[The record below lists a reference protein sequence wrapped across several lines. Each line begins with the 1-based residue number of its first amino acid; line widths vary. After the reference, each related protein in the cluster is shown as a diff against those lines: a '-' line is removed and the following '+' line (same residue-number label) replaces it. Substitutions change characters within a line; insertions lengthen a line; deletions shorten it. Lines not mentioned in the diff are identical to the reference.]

1 MLQAS
6 VSHGFLLLR
15 KSLGLAQEQER
26 GAAALPTPFTCPV
39 GILLSQSL
47 PHRKPWKSH
56 SCLQPAD
63 IPRGEQVTFSQKNLW
78 NGPGSLQISGLSDCC
93 SWCHIQVTT
102 AVGLSFLAYFQA
114 PHSDLEVSC
123 PEFPKLGRAW
133 NSSAAAALSPPLHF
147 VFHFET
153 WSCCCFFLF
162 SFFSNFLIPCGPP
175 RAIPRCFCS
184 FDRRQKWIFLG
195 FSGLQR
201 LSPSPVVFS
210 GGRKFLCLVSFKF
223 LILTAIN
230 SCLVSFYQ
238 GRFRV
243 FYSGCVWR
251 KDFSF
256 ICRTNFQKN
265 KLFKKWLYR
274 VLSYP

>member
-1 MLQAS
+1 M
-6 VSHGFLLLR
+6 
-15 KSLGLAQEQER
+15 
-26 GAAALPTPFTCPV
+26 
-39 GILLSQSL
+39 
-47 PHRKPWKSH
+47 
-56 SCLQPAD
+56 
-63 IPRGEQVTFSQKNLW
+63 QV
-78 NGPGSLQISGLSDCC
+78 SGLSHSC

-102 AVGLSFLAYFQA
+102 AVGLSFLAYFQT

-133 NSSAAAALSPPLHF
+133 NSSAAAALSPPLRF
-147 VFHFET
+147 VFHFKV

-184 FDRRQKWIFLG
+184 FRRRQKWILLG
-195 FSGLQR
+195 FCGLQR

-238 GRFRV
+238 GCFRV

-256 ICRTNFQKN
+256 ICRMNFQKN